1 MQIVETLHSRMNK
14 NGPTQICVRQPFKIW
29 SNMVCLNQGVSYSQ
43 KFRSERGFPNLANIR
58 NFPIY
63 VSQILIEY
71 RKVKILKSEL
81 KTEKSKKNKHKNNV
95 AWKENKKKYIKIDLM
110 CVTWHLNIGLLILC
124 RRTCEYYAIT
134 L

>member
-1 MQIVETLHSRMNK
+1 
-14 NGPTQICVRQPFKIW
+14 
-29 SNMVCLNQGVSYSQ
+29 MVCLNQGVSYSQ

-95 AWKENKKKYIKIDLM
+95 A
-110 CVTWHLNIGLLILC
+110 
-124 RRTCEYYAIT
+124 
-134 L
+134 